1 MPEPIFLLCPNCQG
15 AGLVDGAK
23 CSKCNQSPIYLWLGG
38 MALYWGRKINSL
50 EAARRRSR
58 YLFDFLINFILLGF
72 GLIGLGLLIFSLFKD
87 LAGQTIAPFLVFKF
101 LFWQKDTIH
110 FFFWLT
116 VMADLFLGYR
126 IARSAEK
133 EQTVLIGSFESAE
146 ADKPA
151 DLNYESIFSLNQ
163 KNIIEISGSFDNLCL
178 KVLEET
184 WAFAYKLKHRKIDP
198 IHLLSVLISTQESS
212 AILWRLGVASQLI
225 LSKIKSALPYL
236 NPANGEPQNLDEP
249 GQASR
254 PSGKRAEKF
263 SLPFLKILLGA
274 YFASY
279 SRLACK
285 VEIYDL
291 WLALSA
297 EPSLAQEILFDL
309 KIEPVKITNV
319 IKWRQTELQLSKTHR
334 QSKTMGRRRSKGG
347 MNRAMTAIQTKILD
361 RFSQDLTQLAKRGY
375 LHLALGHEKVLTEI
389 FNIIQGAG
397 KSVIVVGEPGIGKES
412 LVNMIAYRM
421 IGENVPEALEDKRL
435 VSISVAGIIAGGE
448 PAKAENRLLQ
458 VLDEAARSG
467 NVILF
472 IKDIH
477 NLVGSLGNAGS
488 ASSLDVSEVLSQ
500 AIEQRV
506 LIVIG
511 TTNPRDWSRYLER
524 SALAS
529 QTVQVKIEE
538 PDNDEA
544 VLMLEAET
552 PFIEGKHKVFF
563 TYDTLAKAV
572 EFSKRYIQTGRL
584 PEKAVNLL
592 AETAAWVKK
601 AKGANSLVSAADVA
615 QVVSEKINMPI
626 YDVNKNEGEK
636 LLKLEALIHQRLI
649 NQAEAV
655 SAAANALRRARTEL
669 RDIKRPI
676 ANFLFVGP
684 TGVGKTELAKAL
696 AEIYFGSENNMIR
709 LDMSEFQTI
718 ESISRLLGEPDIP
731 GVLTEQIKK
740 QPYAILL
747 LDEIEK
753 AHQNILNLFLQV
765 MDDGRL
771 SSGAGE
777 VLDCTN
783 LIIIGTSNAASK
795 IIQEKLRAGLQISEI
810 KNDLVN
816 QYLLDY
822 FKPEFLNRFDDI
834 IVFKTLSLI
843 EIKQIALLILEKTKK
858 QLALKGI
865 EFQAED
871 EAVNE
876 LAQLGFDPVYGAR
889 PMRRVIQDKVQDA
902 LAFQLLRG
910 QIDRRDK
917 VILKP
922 GGQVKIEKARKFS

>member
-1 MPEPIFLLCPNCQG
+1 MPEPIFLLCPACQG
-15 AGLVDGAK
+15 AGFAAGVK
-23 CSKCNQSPIYLWLGG
+23 CSKCARSPIYLWLAGH
-38 MALYWGRKINSL
+38 ALYWGRKIDSL
-50 EAARRRSR
+50 EITRRKSR
-58 YLFDFLINFILLGF
+58 YLFDFLINLILLGF
-72 GLIGLGLLIFSLFKD
+72 GLIGLGLLVFSLFKNLD
-87 LAGQTIAPFLVFKF
+87 GRAVTPFLVFKF
-101 LFWQKDTIH
+101 LFWQKDAVH
-110 FFFWLT
+110 FFFWLSII
-116 VMADLFLGYR
+116 ADLFLGYR
-126 IARSAEK
+126 MSRAKEK
-133 EQTVLIGSFESAE
+133 EQTVLVDSLALAE
-146 ADKPA
+146 NKPA
-151 DLNYESIFSLNQ
+151 DLNYESVLSLNQ
-163 KNIIEISGSFDNLCL
+163 KNVIEISGAFDNLSL
-178 KVLEET
+178 KILEET
-184 WAFAYKLKHRKIDP
+184 WALAYKLKQQNIDP
-198 IHLLSVLISTQESS
+198 LHLLSILISAPESS
-212 AILWRLGVASQLI
+212 AILWRLGVNSQLI
-225 LSKIKSALPYL
+225 LAKIKSALPWQKQVEL
-236 NPANGEPQNLDEP
+236 ENQE
-249 GQASR
+249 
-254 PSGKRAEKF
+254 PSGRRAETF
-263 SLPFLKILLGA
+263 SLPLFKILLRA

-279 SRLACK
+279 NRLSRQ

-297 EPSLAQEILFDL
+297 EHSLAQEILFDL
-309 KIEPVKITNV
+309 KIEPQKIANV
-319 IKWRQTELQLSKTHR
+319 VKWRQTELQLAQSRR
-334 QSKTMGRRRSKGG
+334 QIKSIGRWRPKGG
-347 MNRAMTAIQTKILD
+347 MNSAMTAIQTKILD

-375 LHLALGHEKVLTEI
+375 LHLALGHEKVLAEI

-421 IGENVPEALEDKRL
+421 IGENAPEALADKRL

-448 PAKAENRLLQ
+448 PAKAESRLLQ

-477 NLVGSLGNAGS
+477 NLVGNVGVG

-500 AIEQRV
+500 AIEQGI

-511 TTNPRDWSRYLER
+511 TTNPRDWSRYLEK
-524 SALAS
+524 SALTN
-529 QTVQVKIEE
+529 QTVKVNIAEPEGEE
-538 PDNDEA
+538 A
-544 VLMLEAET
+544 ILMLEAEA

-572 EFSKRYIQTGRL
+572 EFSQRYIQIGRL

-592 AETAAWVKK
+592 AETAALVRKN
-601 AKGANSLVSAADVA
+601 KGANSLVSGADLA
-615 QVVSEKINMPI
+615 QVISEKINMPI
-626 YDVNKNEGEK
+626 ADVSQAESER
-636 LLKLEALIHQRLI
+636 LLKLEVLIHQRLI

-709 LDMSEFQTI
+709 LDMSEFQTT
-718 ESISRLLGEPDIP
+718 ESLNRLLGDMANP
-731 GVLTEQIKK
+731 GILTEQIKK
-740 QPYAILL
+740 QPYIILL

-771 SSGAGE
+771 SSGDGE

-795 IIQEKLRAGLQISEI
+795 IIQEKLRAGLKISEI
-810 KNDLVN
+810 KNNLVN

-834 IVFKTLSLI
+834 IVFKTLELAEI
-843 EIKQIALLILEKTKK
+843 EQIALLILEKTKK

-865 EFQAED
+865 EFQATK
-871 EAVNE
+871 EAVAE
-876 LAQLGFDPVYGAR
+876 LARLGFDPVYGAR
-889 PMRRVIQDKVQDA
+889 PMRRVIQDRVQDA
-902 LAFQLLRG
+902 LAIHLLRG

-917 VILKP
+917 VILEV
-922 GGQVKIEKARKFS
+922 GGQVKIEKAIKF